1 VPALACRGVR
11 ARNRRLFGKEGQTL
25 AEYAMILLFVAVAC
39 VIGATLLGS
48 TVQGFYNGF
57 NGSF

>member
-1 VPALACRGVR
+1 MARRGDGS
-11 ARNRRLFGKEGQTL
+11 RRGWPPGKEGQAL

-39 VIGATLLGS
+39 VIGATLLGT

>member
-1 VPALACRGVR
+1 ME
-11 ARNRRLFGKEGQTL
+11 KHEGAVL
-25 AEYAMILLFVAVAC
+25 AEYTLILVFVAVAC
-39 VIGATLLGS
+39 VIGATLLGG

>member
-1 VPALACRGVR
+1 MGGMANGIPPKIIA
-11 ARNRRLFGKEGQTL
+11 EEDGQAL

-39 VIGATLLGS
+39 VTAVTLLGIPIR
-48 TVQGFYNGF
+48 GFYVAL

>member
-1 VPALACRGVR
+1 
-11 ARNRRLFGKEGQTL
+11 
-25 AEYAMILLFVAVAC
+25 MILLFVAVAC
-39 VIGATLLGS
+39 VIGATLLGT

>member
-1 VPALACRGVR
+1 MTRRAGGDPPERIRGE
-11 ARNRRLFGKEGQTL
+11 EGQTL

-39 VIGATLLGS
+39 VAAVTLLG
-48 TVQGFYNGF
+48 TPIVGFYNGF